1 LPFFQSAWF
10 LHLLRWQA
18 PVEAVLVWIR
28 SIGTLASVALMVL
41 YFGFPLSLEGQFEV
55 INYQNSLI
63 GIFGIRYLIRWLY
76 ARFGLSYL
84 VANPLETLLLGLWAL
99 EGLLVGVGH
108 PWFASQV
115 VSFDQLLPYA
125 WFVHTLAVGLAG
137 QEIVRLS
144 NSVVTIQLKPAATLI
159 FSFLVL
165 ILAGTGLLMLPQMS
179 VGRYGLGFEDALF
192 TSVSAA
198 CVTGLSTIDVGQVL
212 TLKGQ
217 WVLMGLIQLGGI
229 GILTFATFFALF
241 LKKGVGI
248 SHQAM
253 IKDFMSEETL
263 FDAKKL
269 LGQIIFFSLL
279 FELGGALLIYL
290 AWPVEA
296 PFADQPSVKAFHSIF
311 HSISAFNNAGFALYT
326 AGLAEPF
333 LYHAPVLRVVIA
345 LLIVFGGLG
354 FPVLRDLL
362 GYRQVAARLRAP
374 WKKWKLSTRI
384 SVWTAIILLVFGTLL
399 FGMLEYRIGGTLE
412 GQSPARILIDSFFA
426 SASART
432 AGFNTLDVL
441 SFGVPACLLMIFLMF
456 IGGGSGSTAGGIKTS
471 TFTLLV
477 LAVWSTIRN
486 KRQLEL
492 GGRSI
497 PFELLNKAYTIFF
510 FSATYVFGCTF
521 VLAVLEPTIPILD
534 LVFEEVSA
542 FCTVGLSRGPTMA
555 MGSEGRAI
563 LMLSMF
569 VGRVGTL
576 TLAFALASKSE
587 NQNYSF
593 PKAHVLIG

>member
-1 LPFFQSAWF
+1 
-10 LHLLRWQA
+10 
-18 PVEAVLVWIR
+18 
-28 SIGTLASVALMVL
+28 MVL

-76 ARFGLSYL
+76 ARFDLNYS
-84 VANPLETLLLGLWAL
+84 VSNPLETLLLGLWAL
-99 EGLLVGVGH
+99 EGLFAGVGH
-108 PWFASQV
+108 PWFSSQV

-179 VGRYGLGFEDALF
+179 VGRYGLGLEDALF

-217 WVLMGLIQLGGI
+217 WVLLGLIQLGGI

-253 IKDFMSEETL
+253 IRDFMSEETL

-269 LGQIIFFSLL
+269 LGQIIFFSLF

-290 AWPVEA
+290 SWPVEA

-311 HSISAFNNAGFALYT
+311 HSVSSFNNAGFALYT
-326 AGLAEPF
+326 AG
-333 LYHAPVLRVVIA
+333 
-345 LLIVFGGLG
+345 
-354 FPVLRDLL
+354 
-362 GYRQVAARLRAP
+362 
-374 WKKWKLSTRI
+374 
-384 SVWTAIILLVFGTLL
+384 
-399 FGMLEYRIGGTLE
+399 
-412 GQSPARILIDSFFA
+412 
-426 SASART
+426 
-432 AGFNTLDVL
+432 
-441 SFGVPACLLMIFLMF
+441 
-456 IGGGSGSTAGGIKTS
+456 
-471 TFTLLV
+471 
-477 LAVWSTIRN
+477 
-486 KRQLEL
+486 
-492 GGRSI
+492 
-497 PFELLNKAYTIFF
+497 
-510 FSATYVFGCTF
+510 
-521 VLAVLEPTIPILD
+521 
-534 LVFEEVSA
+534 
-542 FCTVGLSRGPTMA
+542 
-555 MGSEGRAI
+555 
-563 LMLSMF
+563 
-569 VGRVGTL
+569 
-576 TLAFALASKSE
+576 
-587 NQNYSF
+587 
-593 PKAHVLIG
+593 

>member
-1 LPFFQSAWF
+1 MPFFQSTWF
-10 LHLLRWQA
+10 LRLLQWQA
-18 PVEAVLVWIR
+18 PVEGVLVWIR
-28 SIGTLASVALMVL
+28 TIGTLASVALMVL

-55 INYQNSLI
+55 INYQNSLM
-63 GIFGIRYLIRWLY
+63 GIFGVRFLIRWLY
-76 ARFGLSYL
+76 ARFRWQFL
-84 VANPLETLLLGLWAL
+84 VSSPLEMLLLGLWAL
-99 EGLLVGVGH
+99 EGLLAGVGQ
-108 PWFASQV
+108 PWFATQV
-115 VSFDQLLPYA
+115 ESYDQLLPYA
-125 WFVHTLAVGLAG
+125 WFVHTLAIGLAG
-137 QEIVRLS
+137 QEIIRLS
-144 NSVVTIQLKPAATLI
+144 NSVVTVQLKPAATLI
-159 FSFLVL
+159 FSFLLL

-179 VGRYGLGFEDALF
+179 VGRFGLGFEDALF

-198 CVTGLSTIDVGQVL
+198 CVTGLSTIDIGQVL
-212 TLKGQ
+212 TIKGQ
-217 WVLMGLIQLGGI
+217 WVLLGLIQLGGI

-253 IKDFMSEETL
+253 IKDFMSEENL

-269 LGQIIFFSLL
+269 LGQIIFYSLF
-279 FELGGALLIYL
+279 FELGGAFLIYL
-290 AWPVEA
+290 SWPAVA
-296 PFADQPSVKAFHSIF
+296 PFADQVSVRVFHSIF
-311 HSISAFNNAGFALYT
+311 HSVSAFNNAGFSLYT
-326 AGLAEPF
+326 SGLAEPY
-333 LYHAPVLRVVIA
+333 LYHAPVLRVVVA
-345 LLIVFGGLG
+345 LLIIFGGLG

-362 GYRQVAARLRAP
+362 GYRQIAGRLKAP

-384 SVWTAIILLVFGTLL
+384 SVWTSVFLLLFGTLL
-399 FGMLEYRIGGTLE
+399 FGFLEYRAGGTLA
-412 GQSPARILIDSFFA
+412 GQSTARVLIDSFFA

-497 PFELLNKAYTIFF
+497 PFDLLNKAYTIFF
-510 FSATYVFGCTF
+510 FSATYVFVCTF

-534 LVFEEVSA
+534 LVFEEISA
-542 FCTVGLSRGPTMA
+542 FCTVGLTRGPTMA
-555 MGSEGRAI
+555 MGSAGRAI

-587 NQNYSF
+587 NQNYSY

>member
-1 LPFFQSAWF
+1 MPFFQSTWF
-10 LHLLRWQA
+10 LRLLQWQA
-18 PVEAVLVWIR
+18 PVEGVLVWIR
-28 SIGTLASVALMVL
+28 TIGTLASVALMVL

-55 INYQNSLI
+55 INYQNSLM
-63 GIFGIRYLIRWLY
+63 GIFGIRFLIRWLY
-76 ARFGLSYL
+76 ARFRWQFL
-84 VANPLETLLLGLWAL
+84 VSSPLETLLLGLWAL
-99 EGLLVGVGH
+99 EGLLAGIGQ
-108 PWFASQV
+108 PWFATQV
-115 VSFDQLLPYA
+115 ESYDQLLPYA
-125 WFVHTLAVGLAG
+125 WFVHTLAIGLAG

-144 NSVVTIQLKPAATLI
+144 NSVVTVQLKPAATLI
-159 FSFLVL
+159 FSFLLL

-198 CVTGLSTIDVGQVL
+198 CVTGLSTIDIGQVL
-212 TLKGQ
+212 TIKGQ
-217 WVLMGLIQLGGI
+217 WVLLGLIQLGGI

-269 LGQIIFFSLL
+269 LGQIIYFSLL

-290 AWPVEA
+290 SWPMEA

-311 HSISAFNNAGFALYT
+311 HSVSAFNNAGFSLYT

-333 LYHAPVLRVVIA
+333 LYHAPVLRLVVA

-362 GYRQVAARLRAP
+362 GYRQIIGRLQAP

-384 SVWTAIILLVFGTLL
+384 SVWTAVFLLLFGTLL
-399 FGMLEYRIGGTLE
+399 FGFLEYRAGGTLA
-412 GQSPARILIDSFFA
+412 GQSTARVLIDSFFA

-497 PFELLNKAYTIFF
+497 PFDLLNKAYTIFF
-510 FSATYVFGCTF
+510 FAATYVFVCTF
-521 VLAVLEPTIPILD
+521 VLAVLEPSIPILD

-542 FCTVGLSRGPTMA
+542 FCTVGLTRGPTMA
-555 MGSEGRAI
+555 MGSAGRAI

-587 NQNYSF
+587 NQNYSY